1 MAKKVEMSVTEFAN
15 ETGRA
20 LTGQAT
26 SQDNFVYQAKPQ
38 GSNLQVDRN
47 CAVSVFVIVL
57 G

>member
-15 ETGRA
+15 ETCRA

-26 SQDNFVYQAKPQ
+26 SQDNFVYQVKPQ
-38 GSNLQVDRN
+38 GSSLQVERN
-47 CAVSVFVIVL
+47 CAVFVLVVL